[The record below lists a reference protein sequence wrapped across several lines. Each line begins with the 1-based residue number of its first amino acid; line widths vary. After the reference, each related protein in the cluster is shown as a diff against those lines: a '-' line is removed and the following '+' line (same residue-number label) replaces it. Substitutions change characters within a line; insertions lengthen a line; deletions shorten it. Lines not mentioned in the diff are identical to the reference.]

1 MSMRGGTDFMIGRV
15 LAGLRIPQSA
25 VASSSPSLF
34 SFLVSFLVS
43 LGLLAGIAAPAAL
56 AADCPGHPDAIGTS
70 RTLVVDPREHRLLG
84 TMQYR
89 ETLPLRDHEVV
100 LTFDDGPLPRNSNQI
115 LEILASQCVK
125 ATFFEIGQMAQS
137 FPEGVRKLRDAGHT
151 IGTHT
156 QDHPLNMN
164 TMPIERAQKEID
176 DGIASV
182 KAALGDDAAALAPFV
197 RIPGLMRADA
207 VEDYAASQGLQI
219 WSADFPADDWR
230 HISPAR
236 EYDLAINR
244 IEAKG
249 KGILLLHDIQARTVA
264 ALPRILNELKA
275 RGYHIVHVVPVTPDR
290 PATPTEPQQ
299 WLLHPP
305 LENVAISH
313 WPKIPNFVFAGADML
328 PAPAL
333 ADVDWLAAE
342 PIAFAEPFDHA
353 NRPARSVAPPRQ
365 DPWPRLSE
373 LPLQNAAITL
383 PAPEQSLF
391 EMPDGLRA
399 ALESAAAASRRA
411 ERAASSAHETGTRL
425 VSADTGNFRRFGRGR
440 SRVGHGLG
448 RDLGRDRRH
457 GATRVAGRGTRTAA
471 PAHRGPLKHL
481 VQVKKRNV

>member
-1 MSMRGGTDFMIGRV
+1 MIGRGFV
-15 LAGLRIPQSA
+15 RLRTRQQAALSGLSLLF
-25 VASSSPSLF
+25 SSLF
-34 SFLVSFLVS
+34 S
-43 LGLLAGIAAPAAL
+43 LGLLACISAPTAAL
-56 AADCPGHPDAIGTS
+56 AEECPGHPDAIGTS

-89 ETLPLRDHEVV
+89 ETLPLADHEVV

-125 ATFFEIGQMAQS
+125 ATFFTIGRMAQAS
-137 FPEGVRKLRDAGHT
+137 PEGVRKLRDAGHT

-156 QDHPLNMN
+156 QNHPLSMN
-164 TMPIERAQKEID
+164 RMPIERAQKEID

-182 KAALGDDAAALAPFV
+182 KAALGDDAALAPFL
-197 RIPGLMRADA
+197 RIPGLLRADA
-207 VEDYAASQGLQI
+207 VEDYARSQGLQI

-275 RGYHIVHVVPVTPDR
+275 RGYHIVHVVPATPDR

-305 LENVAISH
+305 TEDVAISH
-313 WPKIPNFVFAGADML
+313 WPKIPNFAFAGADML
-328 PAPAL
+328 PVPAL
-333 ADVDWLAAE
+333 ADFNWLGGE
-342 PIAFAEPFDHA
+342 PLAFAEPFDHA
-353 NRPARSVAPPRQ
+353 KRPGHGVPR
-365 DPWPRLSE
+365 DAHWPQLST
-373 LPLQNAAITL
+373 LPLENAAITL

-399 ALESAAAASRRA
+399 ALQRVAVSSRHVEPA
-411 ERAASSAHETGTRL
+411 VSSADESRTKL
-425 VSADTGNFRRFGRGR
+425 ADTAGSRRFGRGK
-440 SRVGHGLG
+440 SRVGHGVA
-448 RDLGRDRRH
+448 RNQRH
-457 GATRVAGRGTRTAA
+457 GSSRVAGRGTRSTA
-471 PAHRGPLKHL
+471 PGHRGPLKHL
-481 VQVKKRNV
+481 VQVKKRHV